1 MKNGCSKSNTSG
13 IRQNHTDPMAE
24 KGTAKSINGEKNW
37 KHKDILRKEDGKR
50 RERKRAIVALVGS
63 GYEGIEKPVRLKLH
77 VMQRFCD
84 KVTT

>member
-1 MKNGCSKSNTSG
+1 MVAASRTHQASG
-13 IRQNHTDPMAE
+13 KTTPIQWQR
-24 KGTAKSINGEKNW
+24 KGQQKASMGKKNW

>member
-1 MKNGCSKSNTSG
+1 MVAASRTHQASG
-13 IRQNHTDPMAE
+13 KTTPIQWQR
-24 KGTAKSINGEKNW
+24 KGQQKASMGKKNW

-63 GYEGIEKPVRLKLH
+63 RYEGIEKPVRLKLH